1 MHLNWGEL
9 PESGSWFEVERFH
22 LPDMDVSVGLD
33 HECERNQLIKD
44 LRYEC
49 YLKILLILNKPLEYI
64 LKEFSNVTSSVN
76 P

>member
-1 MHLNWGEL
+1 
-9 PESGSWFEVERFH
+9 
-22 LPDMDVSVGLD
+22 MDVSVGLD